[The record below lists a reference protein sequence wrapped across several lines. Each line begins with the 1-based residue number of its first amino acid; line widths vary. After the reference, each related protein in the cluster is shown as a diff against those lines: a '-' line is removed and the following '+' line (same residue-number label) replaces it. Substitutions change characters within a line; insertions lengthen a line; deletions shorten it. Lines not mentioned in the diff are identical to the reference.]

1 MRNLISTWLVG
12 KFNNENFTD
21 KSEEENIK
29 NDYNL
34 VIGLFFIIISQ
45 ILLLFFG
52 KFLWNKYFVKAFKNV
67 NSINTVWELLALSI
81 LFKLII
87 Y

>member
-1 MRNLISTWLVG
+1 MRNLITNWLVG
-12 KFNNENFTD
+12 KFQNENFMD
-21 KSEEENIK
+21 KNEKENIR
-29 NDYNL
+29 NDYSL

-52 KFLWNKYFVKAFKNV
+52 KFLWNNFLVKTFKNV

>member
-1 MRNLISTWLVG
+1 MRNLISTWLVS
-12 KFNNENFTD
+12 KFHNENFTD
-21 KSEEENIK
+21 KKEKENIL
-29 NDYNL
+29 NNYSL

-52 KFLWNKYFVKAFKNV
+52 KFLWNNYLVKTFKNV
-67 NSINTVWELLALSI
+67 NSINTVWELLAISI

>member
-1 MRNLISTWLVG
+1 MRNLITNWLVG

-21 KSEEENIK
+21 KREKEN
-29 NDYNL
+29 NFNL
-34 VIGLFFIIISQ
+34 IIGLFFIIISQ
-45 ILLLFFG
+45 VLLLFFG
-52 KFLWNKYFVKAFKNV
+52 KFLWNNYFVKTFKNV
-67 NSINTVWELLALSI
+67 NSINTVWDLLALSI

>member
-1 MRNLISTWLVG
+1 MRNLITNWLVS
-12 KFNNENFTD
+12 KFNNENFMD
-21 KSEEENIK
+21 KNEKENIR
-29 NDYNL
+29 NDYSL

-52 KFLWNKYFVKAFKNV
+52 KFLWNNYFVKTFKNV
-67 NSINTVWELLALSI
+67 NSINTVWDLLALSI